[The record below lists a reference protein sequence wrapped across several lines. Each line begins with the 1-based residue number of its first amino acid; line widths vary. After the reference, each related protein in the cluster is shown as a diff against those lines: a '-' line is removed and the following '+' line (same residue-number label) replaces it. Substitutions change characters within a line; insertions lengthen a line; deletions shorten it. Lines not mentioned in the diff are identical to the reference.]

1 MGKKIGV
8 LLIVLSV
15 ALNLAFIG
23 TWATQAFAVRAGHGG
38 HAGHAESHGAIWCPL
53 HQKLG
58 TSPEQWKQIEP
69 GLLEFRKN
77 ALSIC
82 QEVGQ
87 KRQEML
93 DLIASAQPDRE
104 AIRAKQEEILAGQR
118 KMQDLV
124 VERLLAEKKALT
136 PDQQKQLFDMIRQ
149 RGGCEGHGPMLM
161 GTGSGQD
168 GECCR

>member
-1 MGKKIGV
+1 MGKKIAM
-8 LLIVLSV
+8 LLVILSI

-23 TWATQAFAVRAGHGG
+23 TWAAQAFASPAGRDGQ
-38 HAGHAESHGAIWCPL
+38 AGRDGSHGVIWCPL
-53 HQKLG
+53 HRKLG
-58 TSPEQWKQIEP
+58 TSLEQWKQIEP

-77 ALSIC
+77 ALSVC

-93 DLIASAQPDRE
+93 DLIAAAQPDRE